1 LAQAQ
6 KGEIP
11 RPSGVLSLHTSCS
24 TNLAMNRWASMPFPS
39 VFLILGLRAVLVSC
53 NDQESS
59 LECSDEACLAALADY
74 SSSDSLHLLQRSA
87 ELRREH
93 AAVQLVQAGSS
104 QAAIIDLGS
113 SIGRLPRGGSDLYH
127 VAYYIGNVTVTPS
140 QCSEFTD
147 NMEYVWIGLT
157 IPSVMVVLFCCITYY
172 LSIAFPIPPASES
185 VYKVTR
191 VDAKGFPVHI
201 NWHFVNWTGLA
212 IGMANVNYVVVL
224 PIAVDNFSGS
234 LVMAGFWVGLYA
246 VGALISMPV
255 FIWLGHE
262 YTRTCLFLHGFTTLI
277 GNIIMIVG
285 AEYQNMTLLMT
296 GRIATGLAFGI
307 YYTCNN
313 GCLYLIPTWDRLE
326 AIFISR
332 CVYSIG
338 FALGPCI
345 SPLCNILVTRQP
357 WVLDMFPNYNAA
369 SEAVPLVLM
378 AAYGLAYC
386 VASLL
391 VFKDVEIL
399 DAETEGVGVGASVV
413 DPSKSE
419 ATPEQLW
426 TSKVMFSSV
435 VFTNFTRN
443 FIRVLWET
451 GTVMLLSKQYCIST
465 VAGIVVSI
473 VAITL
478 VVSRGAMAKL
488 GLACKG
494 DTALLMRILEWGGAA
509 SIPLMFL
516 WGSAPNAFT
525 LSLFLIGGIIFYN
538 SNASQSGVLLALG
551 GEYAIP
557 GHFWLDK
564 VALNTYMYVSMLVA
578 YIFGPI
584 CTFMSQEMNPG
595 QNTVAW
601 AVGFVTFLQIFVTY
615 FSVRPKAESEAK
627 NEAAVKEVK

>member
-1 LAQAQ
+1 
-6 KGEIP
+6 
-11 RPSGVLSLHTSCS
+11 
-24 TNLAMNRWASMPFPS
+24 MFPS
-39 VFLILGLRAVLVSC
+39 VLLILGLQAVLVGC
-53 NDQESS
+53 NDQESP
-59 LECSDEACLAALADY
+59 LQCSDEACLAALLDD
-74 SSSDSLHLLQRSA
+74 SSSDSLQLLQRSA

-93 AAVQLVQAGSS
+93 AAVQPAQAGSS
-104 QAAIIDLGS
+104 QA
-113 SIGRLPRGGSDLYH
+113 SILDILPSDDELPNGGHDLYH
-127 VAYYIGNVTVTPS
+127 VGYYIGNVTVTPS
-140 QCSEFTD
+140 QCSEFTSNPT
-147 NMEYVWIGLT
+147 NMKIGLI
-157 IPSVMVVLFCCITYY
+157 IPSLMVVLFCGITYY
-172 LSIAFPIPPASES
+172 LSVAFPRPPASES
-185 VYKVTR
+185 AYKVTR
-191 VDAKGFPVHI
+191 VDANGFPVHI

-234 LVMAGFWVGLYA
+234 MVMAGLWVGLYA
-246 VGALISMPV
+246 LGALISMPV

-277 GNIIMIVG
+277 GNIIMIIG
-285 AEYQNMTLLMT
+285 AEYQMITWLMT

-357 WVLDMFPNYNAA
+357 WVMSMFPDYNAA

-378 AAYGLAYC
+378 GVYGLAYC
-386 VASLL
+386 VGAIFF
-391 VFKDVEIL
+391 FKDVEIL
-399 DAETEGVGVGASVV
+399 DAETEGVGVGASSD
-413 DPSKSE
+413 DPSQNQ
-419 ATPEQLW
+419 ATWEEKW
-426 TSKVMFSSV
+426 RSIVVISST
-435 VFTNFTRN
+435 VFTNFSRN

-451 GTVMLLSKQYCIST
+451 GTVMLLSKQYCVST
-465 VAGIVVSI
+465 VAGIIVSI

-488 GLACKG
+488 GIACKG
-494 DTALLMRILEWGGAA
+494 DNALLMRILEWSGAC

-516 WGSAPNAFT
+516 WGSSPNGFT

-538 SNASQSGVLLALG
+538 ANASQSGVLLALG
-551 GEYAIP
+551 GEAAIP
-557 GHFWLDK
+557 GNFWLDK

-578 YIFGPI
+578 YIFGPF
-584 CTFMSQEMNPG
+584 CTFLSQEMDPG
-595 QNTVAW
+595 QDTVAY
-601 AVGFVTFLQIFVTY
+601 AVGAVTLLQICVTY
-615 FSVRPKAESEAK
+615 FSVRPKAEAETKS
-627 NEAAVKEVK
+627 VK